1 MKTGLWV
8 LKDNGDGTWT
18 TQNIERN
25 SSGFE
30 HTAFETDLDG
40 DGKLEL
46 YVAADDQRELRSY
59 VYNPT
64 TRLYDKT
71 VLGPIKKGTITWNMT
86 AGSF

>member
-1 MKTGLWV
+1 MGCQLPPKTQHGP
-8 LKDNGDGTWT
+8 
-18 TQNIERN
+18 
-25 SSGFE
+25 
-30 HTAFETDLDG
+30 
-40 DGKLEL
+40 
-46 YVAADDQRELRSY
+46 VAADDQRELRSY